1 MAQRKFIKQLPVIN
15 QTTTLQKFFNATIDQ
30 VFQPGQLTNINAY
43 IGDKPSYYNP
53 NTDFYKPEYDAE
65 RAFYQLEPTMISN
78 DSSGNEQDLLFYVD
92 LVNQLRY
99 QGALVNNQA
108 RLFETDYY
116 SWCPPINLDKLQNY
130 QSYYW
135 LPDGPPIMMLNV
147 PVNTY
152 TGNGTTVTFAAPA
165 TLPNSV
171 IDVAVQVNGIPVTDF
186 TYANGIVTMAT
197 APQTTDT
204 IQVWTNGNFQQN
216 INGQQSYTFPGSVTA
231 YAQQELTTSFNETE
245 EVLWDT
251 NTWSTNDSV
260 TWEVEVYLDTETVLY
275 QYPDITLSPAPALVR
290 GMRVDVID
298 NTFYDNW
305 DVTAFDTTDWDSQ
318 LASIV
323 ELEEVNDV
331 IVLDLVQQSGKLI
344 RRADPQFWTIERG
357 SVDDNGW
364 SLTNHW
370 YSNQLMFYTG
380 NGYEPTA
387 SNRPIIEFDKNLKL
401 YNYGVT
407 HIQDVDFIY
416 DTNTTLWALFNAQ
429 MEGKTKAIAGSPQ
442 PTVTMGA
449 TPMTVGQRI
458 LVINSI
464 DTALINQIYIVGI
477 DANNNI
483 TLTADVAPA
492 LYDIVKQVDLTDPDE
507 LQNANIQY
515 WADFLW
521 DEIVWDYT
529 IPPEYVFNGTS
540 WVLAQQYSDNPP
552 LFDLF
557 DNNGVSFSNTATYL
571 DSSFTGS
578 NIFSYELDTT
588 GTVGLD
594 SVLNINPV
602 FNSYG
607 SFEYTNNINTDII
620 TSTAGTY
627 GGLKYFANINL
638 DSNNNVTF
646 DYETD
651 WRYAGQTSQTVDPTT
666 GFYNIPQ
673 NLQANPDND
682 DITQISINEWYPQFQ
697 QIIAANN
704 WLYPSNFRTVNMGTN
719 IVQNQGTLLK
729 TMLLAANSN
738 LDMMKTFLYVSRE
751 YSRYRAKLVQY
762 LTTMY
767 NASAISTVPSALTT
781 ALNYLKVTKTSAF
794 AFFNNG
800 MGGGNNY
807 IPASGAYLGLT
818 PLWVPELL
826 LQVSGTTTYLLLR
839 GHDGSILPG
848 FTQAASTNVQITSST
863 TLTVDGVSTEIDIRD
878 QIMFAYE
885 QQLYAACDPSLQV
898 ARRPQFDIT
907 KYTPGKFR
915 TTDYTVAEY
924 TKVATPLFDR
934 WAAQGQKD
942 FRTNKNFNPDNVWTW
957 NYSSL
962 KDLDGGAIPG
972 NWRGIYNYFYDTV
985 RPDTHPWEMLGY
997 TSQPSWWAAN
1007 YSWTVPAQR
1016 AALVTAITTGTVS
1029 APGTTVVI
1037 DPTFARAA
1045 FSKYIPV
1052 DDNGNLLDPFAAG
1065 IVLSVGF
1072 SDDFSND
1079 WVFGDCGPV
1088 EYSWMTSEY
1097 TSFIKSEMGYLLKPV
1112 RFIDTGWQPL
1122 DNETVFPTQS
1132 DQWISIEYGRRKHFS
1147 EYTVHNEVVN
1157 NVAQSVVGVQQWISD
1172 FITSNG
1178 QNITTT
1184 FGNHVRGLGVQ
1195 LANKVGG
1202 FTDSTTIIASTDSQ
1216 GVLPNDAV
1224 NVVLYNSP
1232 SVREEFYG
1240 GVIVKWTGNGWAVL
1254 GYDVLNPVFN
1264 ILPVNTTGP
1273 KVTIALG
1280 SMPPPTNPW
1289 RSNTFYQAGILVSYQ
1304 NSVYQCA
1311 TTHTSGSTFEQQFW
1325 TLQAGVSIAIPPSLL
1340 FYTKAQV
1347 GATAQTV
1354 PYGTVFNK
1362 AQDLANFLAGY
1373 ELYLKSRGWVFDSFD
1388 SSINAGKD
1396 FRLAL
1401 RQFLNWAQV
1410 SWTPGTFITLS
1421 PLADGVKFVTAHG
1434 AVEPVEQVINGVY
1447 AILDRGGQY
1456 VDIKSTKVNRLNES
1470 ITVSSTSTGIFGLRL
1485 CVSEVEH
1492 CLIFENTTKFNDVIY
1507 EPLFNLRQDRI
1518 RMNFNVST
1526 NWNGTLNAPG
1536 FLITDN
1542 LMVPSFDRTVED
1554 VRNMYSIEQPVY
1566 SVMRDYARHQIG
1578 YQSQSYLADIFNS
1591 ELNQFEFY
1599 QGMIQ
1604 QKGAL
1609 ASLSALMR
1617 NTTLASTT
1625 DLEFLEEWAFRVA
1638 NYGGSQQENV
1648 YEFLLTTADV
1658 RQDPQRIDVLAS
1670 TDETLNATEL
1680 TNLQNVDSLVMQL
1693 YSNDE
1698 YNDSRWVIPPGNTVS
1713 GAPVTTLFPAL
1724 PDYRTHQNDLPTA
1737 GYVRI
1742 DEADAMAGTFDL
1754 LNAQVEAGTI
1764 VIAADDRVWVYD
1776 KEDHLVPTTYTD
1788 QYGVSQTINA
1798 LVTCNDWDLL
1808 RAMEDS
1814 TTGATN
1820 TVVQI
1825 MGGLGGLDITLFSP
1839 TTIAVGEYIYVA
1851 SPAGTDPDI
1860 AGVYRVTAVDGAVV
1874 TIDAD
1879 LNVAV
1884 AFTPTTDNNGNLIPN
1899 TSAPSVLR
1907 LVSLRFYEN
1916 NSTGLSQV
1924 LGVKTSAQRY
1934 ATALTQQQIS
1944 AGQIPQLHNAPIPV
1958 FESALPDT
1966 LPNTFTPYSSFL
1978 ADGEL
1983 IYVDVGYI
1991 RSTQKNYEASQK
2003 RWKVYQWNVVSQ
2015 TFTVYRSQSPRIHRD
2030 RVDSVALY
2038 DSITAL
2044 DNTANTMQANPLL
2057 YSGIVSFD
2065 PVQNLIPGAATR
2077 EIWYKQEYDPARYN
2091 QGAETA
2097 LGLEWDATQVGRVWW
2112 NLRDTHFL
2120 LAETDDLSLAT
2131 GANYTTEMLYR
2142 QNNWGSVAPGSDV
2155 ELYEWTESTVSPT
2168 TWHTNYV
2175 AGTDPATYDGD
2186 VFNSA
2191 SPSWVEKQ
2199 VYDPTV
2205 GNFVTMYYFW
2215 VLNPTTTPD
2224 VEFRT
2229 ISAASAAQIIED
2241 PATNGIAWMA
2251 PIASNSLI
2259 VKSLAQFLTPT
2270 SAIQLRVRKNDAQ
2283 VGKHSEWQ
2291 LLRPNDGTS
2300 LPSPALF
2307 TDMVYSTVARDA
2319 LGNAVPNPKL
2329 YATAQVGDDLRAGQ
2343 SWFMSSTNA
2352 RTHLVEYLN
2361 NYFAN
2366 LLLSDERP
2374 YALPVLE
2381 KTQSSD
2387 QYLQWTQTAGSAYV
2401 EPIPNAQVGQPRY
2414 ATLQAFSDAVTKNPS
2429 LTTGLVANLGAA
2441 TPFWSVMET
2450 TGDTNSP
2457 FTIASRWTQQVAS
2470 LAELQALTG
2479 LAVGTNILVTA
2490 NTATANMWTV
2500 WQWNGTTFVLVETQ
2514 RYDTT
2519 SIFTIVDWYAAG
2531 YDSTMVPSA
2540 IYANQSARDIA
2551 LGATPTTITYIL
2563 VQNDGA
2569 GNWTWQQYSNGVW
2582 NVVAKQNGTIQ
2593 LNSNIYTNTGS
2604 ILNVTGT
2611 KITDFNPTT
2620 FAALV
2625 NNRDMGLELNVF
2637 LNALRDSV
2645 MLAVEL
2651 NQLFFSMVKYV
2662 HTEQDFVPW
2671 CFKTS
2676 FMYIQGFNANLIASP
2691 IASVDYTSALLS
2703 YIDEVK
2709 PYHVKVRD
2717 FISQYGL
2724 FDTANVHATDFDV
2737 PVYYDA
2743 SLQVYRTLNP
2753 LVPADLA
2760 ILQTGNYA
2768 DWYNQWKAGNN
2779 LVRKF
2784 NVTLTFDR
2792 VTFDATEPN
2801 GLAIDRMAEYWNGD
2815 VNSRKD
2821 LASVMK
2827 GVFFNEAVI
2836 RGGNLASPP
2845 FNVADLTFAPNTLGQ
2860 NVATNAPSF
2869 VYFAQEFNST
2879 EYVLPSDWDNIP
2891 YGGTDTPDTLWDNPN
2906 DALDPID
2913 STWQDMTMLTWEQLL
2928 STDWENLNFTGSQ
2941 VGIWD
2946 AFQFDFNAVTPEFDY
2961 NSGHRIEIFRNG
2973 SRLSLI
2979 NKDYIV
2985 ILDAGDHIDAG
2996 AVNPNPLNRWKIYI
3010 SMDAMQAGDTVVIM
3024 LVKADTPEA
3033 TLCGG
3038 AMTTADS
3045 AYQAIINGS
3054 TLADPYHAANH
3065 PEELVDVSVVGGLR
3079 IKMHQTWNPGAP
3091 EMALANINL
3100 SVSPTAELPIPV
3112 QSAQAIALYD
3122 NGVRVPQTQ
3131 VAFDARD
3138 SEFTYT
3144 GSDTDSVMQAVVWGY
3159 GGDGQITG
3167 IDYFNG
3173 DGVTTEFPFEFDIP
3187 VTATQQLVL
3196 YVTING
3202 VTNTNFTVNANSSLT
3217 FATAPA
3223 QGSFIKIAGMI
3234 PSTTTTG
3241 SGFSIVQVKELDIS
3255 TLGSETLSGALGT
3268 TTDPDIIESIVE
3280 IDGLR
3285 VMGAGVY
3292 EAFIT
3297 PTNPILELG
3306 AVLDINNVTA
3316 TFNGEP
3322 IVIGTDV
3329 EQLVTIPASTRS
3341 FNLGANW
3348 SASDLLVT
3356 SGGAPIEVSMI
3367 TGTAP
3372 GYSLSNLNPDSPEIN
3387 SAITVGWD
3395 EDSWDNVSSWDDPT
3409 EYMKYVLT
3417 PANSD
3422 TFTNLVMF
3430 QGRLINMLPM
3440 TSDLPVEIV
3449 YGDTIPNS
3457 LAGFTWTNFETAQAI
3472 MMGDQFMMLNGVS
3485 GDLVVFDAAQAQY
3498 TADQAVTTMFPNASR
3513 LTVTTFTNPDSFNI
3527 HTVTYDHI
3535 TGDNWFPIPG
3545 PYPNNASLWVTLNGK
3560 KLVEGTQFYVT
3571 SAANGWDIP
3580 EWDEDARDEQS
3591 PFGVNSLA
3599 VRMNEQ
3605 NGIVAKPGDHVVITV
3620 FAAAE
3625 ATPSYTDI
3633 TYLDPLREFG
3643 FADRMTAITVADQF
3657 TLVNDLDQETSDI
3670 VITPV
3675 LGDGTPDVSTF
3686 KLHRSI
3692 YHPGLMWVGKEL
3704 VYFVE
3709 ATCDEAAQTIT
3720 LTNVIRGWRGTS
3732 QLHHKANVDVFNVT
3746 QAQIQPV
3753 VFEQQSVTA
3762 TSTIWNLDTDTWN
3775 SSDVWGN

>member
-53 NTDFYKPEYDAE
+53 LTDFYKPEIDAE
-65 RAFYQLEPTMISN
+65 RTFYQLEPTMISN
-78 DSSGNEQDLLFYVD
+78 DSNGNEQDLLFYVD

-99 QGALVNNQA
+99 QGALVDNQA

-135 LPDGPPIMMLNV
+135 LPDGPPIMIMTV
-147 PVNTY
+147 PVNTIV
-152 TGNGTTVTFAAPA
+152 GDGSTTTFAAPA
-165 TLPNSV
+165 SLANSIV
-171 IDVAVQVNGIPVTDF
+171 DVAVQINGIPTTAF
-186 TYANGIVTMAT
+186 TYADGIVTMTT

-204 IQVWTNGNFQQN
+204 VQIWTNGNFKQN
-216 INGQQSYTFPGSVTA
+216 IDGQVSYTFPIAVTA
-231 YAQQELTTSFNETE
+231 YAQQELTTSVNELV

-251 NTWSTNDSV
+251 NSWSTNDSV
-260 TWEVEVYLDTETVLY
+260 TWEVEVYLETSTNLY

-290 GMRVDVID
+290 GMRVDVVD

-305 DVTAFDTTDWDSQ
+305 DVAAFDTTYWDSQ

-323 ELEEVNDV
+323 ELEKIDDV
-331 IVLDLVQQSGKLI
+331 VVLDLVYQSGKLI

-357 SVDDNGW
+357 SVDDNPW

-370 YSNQLMFYTG
+370 YNTQLMFYSG
-380 NGYEPTA
+380 NGYEPAA
-387 SNRPIIEFDKNLKL
+387 STRPIIEFDKNLKL
-401 YNYGVT
+401 YNYGAV
-407 HIQDVDFIY
+407 HRPHVDYVY
-416 DTNTTLWALFNAQ
+416 DTTTTSWALFDATT
-429 MEGKTKAIAGSPQ
+429 EGKSNVISGSPQ
-442 PTVTMGA
+442 PTISLGSV
-449 TPMTVGQRI
+449 PLLYGQRI
-458 LVINSI
+458 LVLNSTDI
-464 DTALINQIYIVGI
+464 TLNNQIYIVGI
-477 DANNNI
+477 DANDNI
-483 TLTADVAPA
+483 TLTADVAPV
-492 LYDIVKQVDLTDPDE
+492 LYDVVKQITATNPMS
-507 LQNANIQY
+507 
-515 WADFLW
+515 
-521 DEIVWDYT
+521 
-529 IPPEYVFNGTS
+529 PEYVYNGTS
-540 WVLAQQYSDNPP
+540 WVLAQPYSNNPP

-557 DNNGVSFSNTATYL
+557 DNNGVSFSDQAIYL
-571 DSSFTGS
+571 NSSFTGS
-578 NIFSYELDTT
+578 NIFSYSIDTT
-588 GTVGLD
+588 GTVPVD
-594 SVLNINPV
+594 KVLNIAPV
-602 FNSYG
+602 FNTYG
-607 SFEYTNNINTDII
+607 SFEYNNNIFTDVI

-627 GGLKYFANINL
+627 GGLKYFANVNV
-638 DSNNNVTF
+638 DSSNNITF

-651 WRYAGQTSQTVDPTT
+651 WRYAGETIQTVDPTT

-682 DITQISINEWYPQFQ
+682 DITEISINEWYPQFQ
-697 QIIAANN
+697 QIITANN

-751 YSRYRAKLVQY
+751 YARYRAKLVQY

-767 NASAISTVPSALTT
+767 STSAISTVAAALVT
-781 ALNYLKVTKTSAF
+781 AVNYLKVTKTSAF

-800 MGGGNNY
+800 MGGGNY
-807 IPASGAYLGLT
+807 FIPASGAYLGLT

-826 LQVSGTTTYLLLR
+826 LQVSGANTYLLLR

-848 FTQAASTNVQITSST
+848 FTQVASTNVQIASST
-863 TLTVDGVSTEIDIRD
+863 TLTVDGVATDIDIRD

-885 QQLYAACDPSLQV
+885 QQLYAACDPSLQA
-898 ARRPQFDIT
+898 ARRPQFDVLQH
-907 KYTPGKFR
+907 TPGKFR
-915 TTDYTVAEY
+915 TTDYSVAEY
-924 TKVATPLFDR
+924 TQVATPLFDR

-942 FRTNKNFNPDNVWTW
+942 FRTNKNFDPDNVWTW

-962 KDLDGGAIPG
+962 TDLDGDAIPG

-1007 YSWTVPAQR
+1007 YSWTIPAQR
-1016 AALVTAITTGTVS
+1016 AALVAAITTGTIS
-1029 APGTTVVI
+1029 EPGTPVVI
-1037 DPTFARAA
+1037 DTTFARAT

-1052 DDNGNLLDPFAAG
+1052 DENGNLLDPFAAG

-1088 EYSWMTSEY
+1088 EYSWLTSEY
-1097 TSFIKSEMGYLLKPV
+1097 TSFTISEMGYLLKPICFV
-1112 RFIDTGWQPL
+1112 EIGWQPL

-1132 DQWISIEYGRRKHFS
+1132 DQWISIEFGRRKHFAD
-1147 EYTVHNEVVN
+1147 YTVHNEVVN
-1157 NVAQSVVGVQQWISD
+1157 NVAVNVVGLQQWISD
-1172 FITSNG
+1172 YITSNG
-1178 QNITTT
+1178 QNITTI

-1202 FTDSTTIIASTDSQ
+1202 FTDSTTIISSTDSQ
-1216 GVLPNDAV
+1216 GVLPSDAV
-1224 NVVLYNSP
+1224 SVVLYNSP

-1240 GVIVKWTGNGWAVL
+1240 GVIIKWTGSGWSVL

-1264 ILPVNTTGP
+1264 ILPVNLTGP

-1280 SMPPPTNPW
+1280 AMPPPTQPW
-1289 RSNTFYQAGILVSYQ
+1289 RSNTFYQAGVMVSYN
-1304 NSVYQCA
+1304 NSVYQCS
-1311 TTHTSGSTFEQQFW
+1311 TTNTSGSTFEQQYW
-1325 TLQAGVSIAIPPSLL
+1325 TVQAGVSTAIPPSLL

-1347 GATAQTV
+1347 GAVAQTV
-1354 PYGTVFNK
+1354 PYGTVFTNG
-1362 AQDLANFLAGY
+1362 QDLANFLAGY
-1373 ELYLKSRGWVFDSFD
+1373 ELYLKSRGWVFDTFD
-1388 SSINAGKD
+1388 SSVNAGKD

-1410 SWTPGTFITLS
+1410 SWAPGTFITLS
-1421 PLADGVKFVTAHG
+1421 PLADGVKFVTTQG

-1456 VDIKSTKVNRLNES
+1456 VDIKSTKVNRLNDA
-1470 ITVSSTSTGIFGLRL
+1470 ITVSSTATGIYGLRL
-1485 CVSEVEH
+1485 CVSEIEH
-1492 CLIFENTTKFNDVIY
+1492 CLIFENITKFNDVIY

-1518 RMNFNVST
+1518 FMNYNVST

-1542 LMVPSFDRTVED
+1542 MIIPSFDRTVED

-1638 NYGGSQQENV
+1638 NYGGVQQENV
-1648 YEFLLTTADV
+1648 YEFLLTTEDI
-1658 RQDPQRIDVLAS
+1658 RQDPQRIDILSS
-1670 TDETLNATEL
+1670 TNETLNATEL
-1680 TNLQNVDSLVMQL
+1680 TALQNVDTLVMQL

-1698 YNDSRWVIPPGNTVS
+1698 YNDSRWVIPPGNTAS
-1713 GAPVTTLFPAL
+1713 GAPITTLFPAL
-1724 PDYRTHQNDLPTA
+1724 PDYRMHKTDLQTA
-1737 GYVRI
+1737 GYVRTT
-1742 DEADAMAGTFDL
+1742 EADVMASTFDS
-1754 LNAQVEAGTI
+1754 LNAQVQALTV
-1764 VIAADDRVWVYD
+1764 VISANDRVWVYD
-1776 KEDHLVPTTYTD
+1776 KEDHLVPITYTD
-1788 QYGVSQTINA
+1788 QYGVVQTINS
-1798 LVTCNDWDLL
+1798 LITCNDWDLL
-1808 RAMEDS
+1808 RAMPDS
-1814 TTGATN
+1814 TTDTPN
-1820 TVVQI
+1820 SVVQVV
-1825 MGGLGGLDITLFSP
+1825 GGSGSGLEITLFNP
-1839 TTIAVGEYIYVA
+1839 TTIAVGEYIYLS
-1851 SPAGTDPDI
+1851 SPVGTDPDI
-1860 AGVYRVTAVDGAVV
+1860 GGVYRVIDVDGTVV
-1874 TIDAD
+1874 TIDTDVNAT
-1879 LNVAV
+1879 VAYTSSTDSNGDI
-1884 AFTPTTDNNGNLIPN
+1884 TPNP
-1899 TSAPSVLR
+1899 SAPIVLR

-1916 NSTGLSQV
+1916 NSTGLAQV
-1924 LGVKTSAQRY
+1924 LGTKSVSQRY
-1934 ATALTQQQIS
+1934 ATALSQQQIS

-1958 FESALPDT
+1958 FDSALPDT
-1966 LPNTFTPYSSFL
+1966 LPSTFTDYSSFL
-1978 ADGEL
+1978 EDGEL
-1983 IYVDVGYI
+1983 IYVDIGYI
-1991 RSTQKNYEASQK
+1991 RSTQQNYEASQK
-2003 RWKVYQWNVVSQ
+2003 RWKVYQWNTASQ

-2030 RVDSVALY
+2030 RIDSVALY
-2038 DSITAL
+2038 DTVTAL

-2065 PVQNLIPGAATR
+2065 PVQGLIPGAATR

-2091 QGAETA
+2091 QGSETA
-2097 LGLEWDATQVGRVWW
+2097 LGLEWDATQVGRIWW
-2112 NLRDTHFL
+2112 NLRDTRFL
-2120 LAETDDLSLAT
+2120 LSETDDLNCAT
-2131 GANYTTEMLYR
+2131 GTNYTTELLYR
-2142 QNNWGSVAPGSDV
+2142 QNNWGSVAPDSDV
-2155 ELYEWTESTVSPT
+2155 ELYEWTESTVSPA
-2168 TWHTNYV
+2168 TWHTNYL
-2175 AGTDPATYDGD
+2175 AGTDPETYDGD
-2186 VFNSA
+2186 VYNSA
-2191 SPSWVEKQ
+2191 SPSWVEDQ
-2199 VYDPTV
+2199 VYDPSV
-2205 GNFVTMYYFW
+2205 GTFVTMYYFW
-2215 VLNPTTTPD
+2215 VMNPTTTPD

-2241 PATNGIAWMA
+2241 PSTSGIAWMA
-2251 PIASNSLI
+2251 PIANNSMI
-2259 VKSLAQFLTPT
+2259 VKSLSQFLTPT
-2270 SAIQLRVRKNDAQ
+2270 SAMQLRVRKNDAQ

-2291 LLRPNDGTS
+2291 LIRPNDGTS
-2300 LPSPALF
+2300 LPSAALF
-2307 TDMVYSTVARDA
+2307 TDMVYSTMARDT

-2329 YATAQVGDDLRAGQ
+2329 YVTAQVGDDLRAGQ

-2352 RTHLVEYLN
+2352 RAHLVEYLN
-2361 NYFAN
+2361 DYFAG
-2366 LLLSDERP
+2366 LLLSVERP
-2374 YALPVLE
+2374 YALPALQQ
-2381 KTQSSD
+2381 TQSSE

-2401 EPIPNAQVGQPRY
+2401 EPIPNAMQGQTRY

-2429 LTTGLVANLGAA
+2429 LTTGLVANLGAT

-2450 TGDTNSP
+2450 VADVNNP
-2457 FTIASRWTQQVAS
+2457 FTIAARWQQQVAS
-2470 LAELQALTG
+2470 LTELQALTG
-2479 LAVGTNILVTA
+2479 LAVGTNVLVTA

-2531 YDSTMVPSA
+2531 FDSTMVPSNT
-2540 IYANQSARDIA
+2540 YATATARDLA
-2551 LGATPTTITYIL
+2551 LGTNPTITYIL
-2563 VQNDGA
+2563 VLNDGQ
-2569 GNWTWQQYSNGVW
+2569 GNWTWQQFADGVW
-2582 NVVAKQNGTIQ
+2582 NVVAQQNGTIQ
-2593 LNSNIYTNTGS
+2593 LNDNIYTNTGTV
-2604 ILNVTGT
+2604 LNVTGT
-2611 KITDFNPTT
+2611 TIADFNSTT
-2620 FAALV
+2620 FAELV
-2625 NNRDMGLELNVF
+2625 NNRDMALELNSF

-2651 NQLFFSMVKYV
+2651 NQLFFSMVTYV
-2662 HTEQDFVPW
+2662 HVEQDFVPW

-2724 FDTANVHATDFDV
+2724 NDTANVHATDFDV
-2737 PVYYDA
+2737 PVYYDPD
-2743 SLQVYRTLNP
+2743 LQVYRILNP
-2753 LVPADLA
+2753 LVAADLA
-2760 ILQTGNYA
+2760 ILKTGNYA
-2768 DWYNQWKAGNN
+2768 DWYNQWIAGDN
-2779 LVRKF
+2779 LVRQFKI
-2784 NVTLTFDR
+2784 TLTYDR
-2792 VTFDATEPN
+2792 VSDDASQPN
-2801 GLAIDRMAEYWNGD
+2801 GLAIARMAEYWNGD
-2815 VNSRKD
+2815 VNSKKD

-2827 GVFFNEAVI
+2827 GIFFDEAVI

-2845 FNVADLTFAPNTLGQ
+2845 FNVNDLTFAPNTAGQ

-2869 VYFAQEFNST
+2869 VYFAQEFNEGT
-2879 EYVLPSDWDNIP
+2879 YILPSDWDNIP
-2891 YGGTDTPDTLWDNPN
+2891 YDGTNTPDTLWDDPN
-2906 DALDPID
+2906 DNLNPQD
-2913 STWQDMTMLTWEQLL
+2913 SIWEDMTMLTWEQLL
-2928 STDWENLNFTGSQ
+2928 NTDWENLNFTGSQ

-2973 SRLSLI
+2973 TRLSLI
-2979 NKDYIV
+2979 NKDYII
-2985 ILDAGDHIDAG
+2985 ILDAGDHIDTSY
-2996 AVNPNPLNRWKIYI
+2996 VNPNPPNRWKIYI
-3010 SMDAMQAGDTVVIM
+3010 SMDVMQAGDTVVIM
-3024 LVKADTPEA
+3024 LVAADTPEA

-3038 AMTTADS
+3038 EMTTADS

-3054 TLADPYHAANH
+3054 RLADPYHAANH

-3079 IKMHQTWNPGAP
+3079 ILMHQTWDPGAP
-3091 EMALANINL
+3091 QMALANLNL
-3100 SVSPTAELPIPV
+3100 SLGDTCELPIPA

-3131 VAFDARD
+3131 VTFDARD

-3144 GSDTDSVMQAVVWGY
+3144 GTDTDSVMQAVVWGY

-3173 DGVTTEFPFEFDIP
+3173 DGVTTEFPFTFDTT
-3187 VTATQQLVL
+3187 VTATEQLVL
-3196 YVTING
+3196 YVTVNG
-3202 VTNTNFTVNANSSLT
+3202 VEVTNYTINNNSSLT

-3223 QGSFIKIAGMI
+3223 LGSFVKIAGMI

-3241 SGFSIVQVKELDIS
+3241 FGFSTVQVQELEIAS
-3255 TLGSETLSGALGT
+3255 LGSATLSGALGT
-3268 TTDPDIIESIVE
+3268 TSDPNIIESIVE

-3297 PTNPILELG
+3297 PTNTFLELG
-3306 AVLDINNVTA
+3306 AVIDINNLTA
-3316 TFNGEP
+3316 TFNGSP
-3322 IVIGTDV
+3322 IVIGTNV

-3341 FNLGANW
+3341 VNLGANW
-3348 SASDLLVT
+3348 SASDLVVT
-3356 SGGAPIEVSMI
+3356 SGGAPILVSTI

-3372 GYSLSNLNPDSPEIN
+3372 GYSLGNLNPDNPEIN
-3387 SAITVGWD
+3387 SAIIVGWD
-3395 EDSWDNVSSWDDPT
+3395 EDSWDNVASWDDPT

-3417 PANSD
+3417 PPNSD

-3440 TSDLPVEIV
+3440 TSNLAVEIQ
-3449 YGDTIPNS
+3449 YGNTIPND
-3457 LAGFTWTNFETAQAI
+3457 LTGFTWTPSNAQALL
-3472 MMGDQFMMLNGVS
+3472 MGTQFMMLGGVT
-3485 GDLVVFDAAQAQY
+3485 GDLVVYDASQAQY
-3498 TADQAVTTMFPNASR
+3498 TSDQAVATMFPTAKR
-3513 LTVTTFTNPDSFNI
+3513 LTVTTFTNPDAFDI

-3545 PYPNNASLWVTLNGK
+3545 TYENAATLWVTLNGT
-3560 KLVEGTQFYVT
+3560 KLVEGTQYYVT

-3580 EWDEDARDEQS
+3580 AWDEDTRDSVS
-3591 PFGVNSLA
+3591 PFGYNGMV
-3599 VRMNEQ
+3599 VCMNQQ
-3605 NGIVAKPGDHVVITV
+3605 NGIVAKPGDHVVISL
-3620 FAAAE
+3620 FSAAP
-3625 ATPSYTDI
+3625 ATPPYTDI

-3643 FADRMTAITVADQF
+3643 FADRLTAITIADQF
-3657 TLVNDLDQETSDI
+3657 TLVNDLDQRSKDI
-3670 VITPV
+3670 TITPV

-3686 KLHRSI
+3686 TLHRSI

-3732 QLHHKANVDVFNVT
+3732 QLHHKSGVDVFNVT
-3746 QAQIQPV
+3746 TAQILPV
-3753 VFEQQSVTA
+3753 VIEQQSAEA
-3762 TSTIWNLDTDTWN
+3762 TSDIWNLDTDTWN
-3775 SSDVWGN
+3775 SSYVWGD